1 MERAMIDFSKIKN
14 KAIVTINHG
23 AKDIDVEVVND
34 TPSACVVKLPD
45 GSIMTVGKMH
55 VKAIKPETP
64 VPSAIKE

>member
-1 MERAMIDFSKIKN
+1 MIDFSKIKN

-23 AKDIDVEVVND
+23 AKDIDVEVVSD
-34 TPSACVVKLPD
+34 TPSACVVKLHD
-45 GSIMTVGKMH
+45 GSIMTIGKMH